1 MSTWASTGKSTSRA
15 QKYNALIISSADQ
28 HLFARSLWD
37 VIGEGEIVHIADYA
51 ARHFQKHKR
60 PLRIAVDEA
69 CWRFTNLTPEQVEK
83 IRDGEPAANPVE
95 KTILWRILRLMK
107 LNVQLLFVYDGPS
120 KPWKSG
126 RGGGGLLDKELVK
139 LLHQLLDHL
148 KVPYHRAPGE
158 AEAECA
164 ALEQRGVVD
173 AVWADDG
180 DAFMFGC
187 QTLIKQHKV
196 DGQRIKDYV
205 RIYRAKTILKECDL
219 DRDSL
224 VLFAMLA
231 GGDYDTQGLRGCG
244 PKTAA
249 KASRTEF
256 GVANKARDI
265 HKYPQDVSR
274 WRLLLEHVLRLSGSS
289 VENPASFPNQKA
301 LGNYLYPN
309 ISPPQVLDNLR
320 ALRSGWD
327 QKIDQSKLRKL
338 LRERFNIWTKG
349 FINHFAPI
357 YLVRALARATPEQR
371 SENLQYAVQLKRTR
385 KARNDTE
392 APARSEVKI
401 TFSPSPAMEID
412 LRQKPPE
419 EDWDLPGWK
428 GKDGTSYDPLQKIEA
443 EILRCF
449 LDHGLPEGGVAP
461 PSEPA
466 KRKRKGSTGESEAA
480 SVSKASQDESISAH
494 TSQSQGTPKKRGR
507 PRKSAS
513 DEPNAKQSR
522 KSSGKGKEAG
532 VTPEMPPTPP
542 RPVFKLPRSR
552 FPTQSTAPA
561 LPPVSEPAVLNLA
574 ESRSL
579 EADESGTMS
588 QGTIPAP
595 PDTDVEE
602 PLPSALGRRGDLVPG
617 ESIPTK
623 DLRELRAAS
632 GLFSPKNR
640 QQQRQ
645 QQQQQP
651 SKREAVISQKSQLSS
666 TSDAKQPG
674 RVASKASA
682 AHEVIDL
689 T

>member
-1 MSTWASTGKSTSRA
+1 MGI
-15 QKYNALIISSADQ
+15 NGPADHQ
-28 HLFARSLWD
+28 HLFRLASLWD
-37 VIGEGEIVHIADYA
+37 VIGEGEIVHLADYA
-51 ARHFQKHKR
+51 ARHFREHGR

-69 CWRFTNLTPEQVEK
+69 CWRFTNLTPEQVER

-107 LNVQLLFVYDGPS
+107 LNVQLLFVYDGPR

-126 RGGGGLLDKELVK
+126 RGGGGLLDQELVK

-164 ALEQRGVVD
+164 VLEQRGVVD

-187 QTLIKQHKV
+187 RTLIKQHKV
-196 DGQRIKDYV
+196 DGQRVKDYV
-205 RIYRAKTILKECDL
+205 RIYRAQTILKECDL

-256 GVANKARDI
+256 GVANKAHDI
-265 HKYPQDVSR
+265 HQYPQRVGL
-274 WRLLLEHVLRLSGSS
+274 WRQALDHILKRSGSN
-289 VENPASFPNQKA
+289 VEIPASFPNQKA

-309 ISPPQVLDNLR
+309 ISPPEVLDNLR
-320 ALRSGWD
+320 ALRQGWD
-327 QKIDQSKLRKL
+327 QMIDQSKLRKL

-357 YLVRALARATPEQR
+357 YLVRALARVNPEQR
-371 SENLQYAVQLKRTR
+371 SENLQYAIQLKRTR
-385 KARNDTE
+385 RAKDDTE
-392 APARSEVKI
+392 ASTPSEVKI
-401 TFSPSPAMEID
+401 TFSPLPAMEID
-412 LRQKPPE
+412 LSQKPPE

-428 GKDGTSYDPLQKIEA
+428 AKDGTSYDPLQKIDA

-461 PSEPA
+461 PPEPA
-466 KRKRKGSTGESEAA
+466 KRKRKGSTTGESEAM
-480 SVSKASQDESISAH
+480 SGSKASQDELGSAH
-494 TSQSQGTPKKRGR
+494 TSRPQGTTPKLKRGR

-513 DEPNAKQSR
+513 DEPHAKPSR
-522 KSSGKGKEAG
+522 KSGGEGREAG
-532 VTPEMPPTPP
+532 AKPEMPPTPP

-552 FPTQSTAPA
+552 FPTQATPPAP
-561 LPPVSEPAVLNLA
+561 LPVTEPAVLNPA
-574 ESRSL
+574 DSRSPG
-579 EADESGTMS
+579 ADDSGTMS
-588 QGTIPAP
+588 QGRNPAL
-595 PDTDVEE
+595 TNAVVK
-602 PLPSALGRRGDLVPG
+602 PLPSTLGRREGLVPG
-617 ESIPTK
+617 ERIPAK
-623 DLRELRAAS
+623 ELRQLRVAS
-632 GLFSPKNR
+632 GLLAPKH
-640 QQQRQ
+640 
-645 QQQQQP
+645 QQQQP
-651 SKREAVISQKSQLSS
+651 SGREGVISLKSRSLPASA
-666 TSDAKQPG
+666 AKQYG
-674 RVASKASA
+674 ITTSKPSA

>member
-1 MSTWASTGKSTSRA
+1 MGI
-15 QKYNALIISSADQ
+15 NG
-28 HLFARSLWD
+28 LWD
-37 VIGEGEIVHIADYA
+37 VIGEGKIVHIADYA
-51 ARHFQKHKR
+51 ARHFQKHRR

-69 CWRFTNLTPEQVEK
+69 CWRFTNLTPEQVQK

-148 KVPYHRAPGE
+148 KVPYHQAPGE

-205 RIYRAKTILKECDL
+205 RIYRAEIILKKCDL

-224 VLFAMLA
+224 ILFAMLA

-249 KASRTEF
+249 KASRTEY

-265 HKYPQDVSR
+265 HKYPQRVEL
-274 WRLLLEHVLRLSGSS
+274 WRQALDHVLTLSGSS
-289 VENPASFPNQKA
+289 VEISTSFPYQKA

-309 ISPPQVLDNLR
+309 ISPPEVLDNLR

-338 LRERFNIWTKG
+338 LRDRFNMWTKG

-357 YLVRALARATPEQR
+357 YL
-371 SENLQYAVQLKRTR
+371 LKRTR
-385 KARNDTE
+385 KAKDDTE

-401 TFSPSPAMEID
+401 IFDPLPAMEID
-412 LRQKPPE
+412 LSQKPSE

-428 GKDGTSYDPLQKIEA
+428 GKDGISYDPLQEIEA

-461 PSEPA
+461 PPDPV
-466 KRKRKGSTGESEAA
+466 KRKRKASTGESEAT
-480 SVSKASQDESISAH
+480 SVSKASQDESVSAH
-494 TSQSQGTPKKRGR
+494 TSQSQETPKKRGR
-507 PRKSAS
+507 PRRSAS
-513 DEPNAKQSR
+513 DESNAK
-522 KSSGKGKEAG
+522 
-532 VTPEMPPTPP
+532 
-542 RPVFKLPRSR
+542 
-552 FPTQSTAPA
+552 
-561 LPPVSEPAVLNLA
+561 
-574 ESRSL
+574 
-579 EADESGTMS
+579 
-588 QGTIPAP
+588 
-595 PDTDVEE
+595 
-602 PLPSALGRRGDLVPG
+602 
-617 ESIPTK
+617 
-623 DLRELRAAS
+623 
-632 GLFSPKNR
+632 
-640 QQQRQ
+640 
-645 QQQQQP
+645 
-651 SKREAVISQKSQLSS
+651 
-666 TSDAKQPG
+666 
-674 RVASKASA
+674 
-682 AHEVIDL
+682 
-689 T
+689 